1 MGKPMLYPLVA
12 LCPGFELRIAVHDVA
27 GTIVLVERSTGSEHI
42 SERRE
47 WKLVCSANREQI
59 RIVVEPS

>member
-27 GTIVLVERSTGSEHI
+27 GIIVLVERSTGSEHI
-42 SERRE
+42 SELGE
-47 WKLVCSANREQI
+47 
-59 RIVVEPS
+59 